1 MLYYKYSKGKE
12 NRTMKVR
19 FELNYL
25 GYVEILEFDDD
36 TTEKEINE
44 AYDKWLQELGAGWD
58 YYEDEDEYRNHKD
71 YPWDFLPLARGALV
85 YKILKKKP

>member
-1 MLYYKYSKGKE
+1 MLYYKYSKGKG

-25 GYVEILEFDDD
+25 GYVEILEVDDNA
-36 TTEKEINE
+36 TEKEINE

-58 YYEDEDEYRNHKD
+58 YYEDEDE
-71 YPWDFLPLARGALV
+71 
-85 YKILKKKP
+85 

>member
-58 YYEDEDEYRNHKD
+58 YYEDEDE
-71 YPWDFLPLARGALV
+71 
-85 YKILKKKP
+85 

>member
-19 FELNYL
+19 FELNYFD
-25 GYVEILEFDDD
+25 YAEIVEVDDNA
-36 TTEKEINE
+36 TEKEINE

-58 YYEDEDEYRNHKD
+58 YYEDEDE
-71 YPWDFLPLARGALV
+71 
-85 YKILKKKP
+85 